1 MSFGT
6 RATGHIATIPEPKS
20 QKEFVDRLSQ
30 RLGYDEIADET
41 PAPRVQAIGPGF
53 ERVPLPGFLK
63 KDIMQT
69 FLRDVHHYLFN
80 VANSPRSGVTFAV
93 QDEIRGRL
101 VGALTDAAAHQKR
114 PLVLLSHSRTSGRF
128 W

>member
-1 MSFGT
+1 MCIRDRLYAAPVSEQAAQESVGQDT
-6 RATGHIATIPEPKS
+6 VSRDTLGAGAAWRGALTGD

-41 PAPRVQAIGPGF
+41 PAPRVQDIGPGF

-69 FLRDVHHYLFN
+69 FLPVSYTHLDVY
-80 VANSPRSGVTFAV
+80 
-93 QDEIRGRL
+93 
-101 VGALTDAAAHQKR
+101 KR
-114 PLVLLSHSRTSGRF
+114 QLSDQP
-128 W
+128 